1 MTTRRIMTL
10 VAAAAVAFSV
20 GTALGG
26 CGTNA
31 TPPPSSSPPSSSAV
45 AQTHNQADIT
55 FPQGMIPHHAQA
67 IAMSMMAAQQAG
79 SPQVKD
85 LAARIQAAQRPEID
99 QMSGWLRGWN
109 APVPPMYSPMG
120 GMGQMD
126 HGASDAM
133 PGMMSDGEMQQLG
146 QATGAAFD
154 RMFLQMMI
162 SHHSGA
168 VMMAKVELNGGQNP
182 DVRQLAQ
189 RIIDAQ
195 QREITEMRTLLG
207 GQ

>member
-1 MTTRRIMTL
+1 MTTRKIMTL
-10 VAAAAVAFSV
+10 VAAAAVAVTV
-20 GTALGG
+20 GAALGG

-31 TPPPSSSPPSSSAV
+31 TPPSSSSPSSSSTV

-55 FPQGMIPHHAQA
+55 FAQDMIPHHAQA
-67 IAMSMMAAQQAG
+67 IAISKMAAQQAG
-79 SPQVKD
+79 SLQVKD
-85 LAARIQAAQRPEID
+85 LAARIQAAQQPEID
-99 QMSGWLRGWN
+99 QMSGWLQAWN
-109 APVPPMYSPMG
+109 APVPSINSPMG

-126 HGASDAM
+126 HGAGNAM
-133 PGMMSDGEMQQLG
+133 PGMMSGGEMQQLG

-162 SHHSGA
+162 SHHQGA
-168 VMMAKVELNGGQNP
+168 VMMAKVELNGGQDP
-182 DVRQLAQ
+182 DARQLAQ

-207 GQ
+207 E